1 MTFEYSSAPES
12 KAIVTIDP
20 VYKLFIGGK
29 FVAPKSG
36 KTFTTVNPATEEVLA
51 KIGYGEKADVD
62 KAVKAAQEGLKV
74 WSKMAPSER
83 GKYLY
88 RIARI
93 MQERAR
99 EFAVLETMDNGKPIH
114 ERALA

>member
-1 MTFEYSSAPES
+1 
-12 KAIVTIDP
+12 
-20 VYKLFIGGK
+20 
-29 FVAPKSG
+29 
-36 KTFTTVNPATEEVLA
+36 LA
-51 KIGYGEKADVD
+51 KIAYAEKSDVD

-99 EFAVLETMDNGKPIH
+99 EFAVLETMDNGKPIR
-114 ERALA
+114 EARDVDIPLAAANYGT